1 MVIYFKVMLPF
12 DSHPI
17 ATLIQNVGKSCFCI
31 QSLPLTPED
40 LVNLW
45 LLDLICAK
53 AVFLP
58 AIPLMGQ
65 LFATKVDP

>member
-1 MVIYFKVMLPF
+1 MLIYFKVMFPF
-12 DSHPI
+12 DSYRI
-17 ATLIQNVGKSCFCI
+17 AALIQNAGKSCFCI
-31 QSLPLTPED
+31 PSLPLTPED
-40 LVNLW
+40 LVNLY

-65 LFATKVDP
+65 LFATKVDL